1 MRIFKTLVV
10 LFSAF
15 LFIHSAAVAEENQ
28 GPNLWSISDDD
39 TTVYIFGT
47 IHILNQEVE
56 WLTPQ
61 FQEAFANADG
71 LILEMSPEQSDP
83 AVIQPLMLKYGLLP
97 TGESIKDHLSDE
109 NYSKMVSILK
119 DIGAPGNAL
128 DNMRP
133 WLAGIFL
140 SIQVA
145 ITHGFLPEFGVET
158 ILEEGA
164 RQNGIPIYG
173 LETAEYQIT
182 TLAGLSDAAQDIMLR
197 LTLDD
202 IDSLDKY
209 FVEMRDLWLSGDV
222 EGMNKYFHKE
232 IELVPGLPEALLYRR
247 NHNWI
252 GEIRGILEV
261 PGSYVVA
268 VGSGHLVGEQN
279 VLELLEAAGYEV
291 ILEKP

>member
-252 GEIRGILEV
+252 GEIRGILVV

-268 VGSGHLVGEQN
+268 VG
-279 VLELLEAAGYEV
+279 
-291 ILEKP
+291 